1 MLKLVE
7 LALQLK
13 EDGTIEIPIEALE
26 QMGILTGEEIQL
38 IYMAESEDN
47 LVNASKEFLLTRTAQ
62 DVETEM
68 TTEQEVSFQV
78 PVALLKDAGIPLEA
92 DLEIVCRNGKIIIL
106 PAEEAMAEKAVP
118 EELRCIFEELGI
130 SSDKVQVILKT
141 AEEDTDGKTDL

>member
-106 PAEEAMAEKAVP
+106 QAEEAMAEKAVP
-118 EELRCIFEELGI
+118 EELRYIFEELGI